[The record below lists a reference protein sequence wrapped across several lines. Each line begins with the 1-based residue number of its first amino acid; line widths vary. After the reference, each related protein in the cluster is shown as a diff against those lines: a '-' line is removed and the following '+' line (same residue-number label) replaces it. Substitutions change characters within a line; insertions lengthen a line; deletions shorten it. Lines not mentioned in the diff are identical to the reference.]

1 MSNRIVCPKCGNN
14 ANRGVLSKIEG
25 EGKHQTITLAMAP
38 CGCDVVVKDDISL
51 EKTQNL
57 FDECDK
63 AKA

>member
-1 MSNRIVCPKCGNN
+1 
-14 ANRGVLSKIEG
+14 VLSKIEG